1 MGSDSHR
8 QHKVITVG
16 SQRVTAKVSKGFN
29 MPRKLGYALKHFEEI
44 DVWQYKC
51 IYCPK
56 TFKMLQASRAAEHL
70 ALYCQNV
77 PDDIKRCVFFH
88 HNTKAMQSY
97 RFQEHFQAQAEKN
110 SAGSE
115 RSSAGASSFSQ
126 SGRSSLGASSSV
138 MSPPPCK
145 RFKTSKSILDYVHHC
160 SPAEAQAIN
169 EALVNILAV
178 CAVPFNIVTMAAFVD
193 MLRALNSSFM
203 LRPSSGRLRHQKRF
217 FGDSQGWE

>member
-77 PDDIKRCVFFH
+77 PDDIKRCVFFTIIQRPCSH
-88 HNTKAMQSY
+88 ID
-97 RFQEHFQAQAEKN
+97 F
-110 SAGSE
+110 
-115 RSSAGASSFSQ
+115 RSIF
-126 SGRSSLGASSSV
+126 R
-138 MSPPPCK
+138 
-145 RFKTSKSILDYVHHC
+145 H
-160 SPAEAQAIN
+160 
-169 EALVNILAV
+169 
-178 CAVPFNIVTMAAFVD
+178 
-193 MLRALNSSFM
+193 
-203 LRPSSGRLRHQKRF
+203 RLRKTRRVLK
-217 FGDSQGWE
+217 GVLQGQVLSHNQEEVLWGQVLQ